1 MVNNRQTLQVHLW
14 EGGRGDGMDRQEPL
28 SSVRDAIGAL

>member
-1 MVNNRQTLQVHLW
+1 MVNNRQTLQVYLW
-14 EGGRGDGMDRQEPL
+14 EGGRGADMDGQEPL